1 MNLMHDLESKLKTS
15 LDSIQKN
22 SENLVKQT
30 EVSLTEKVSHNYSQL
45 SQLIEEKMSA
55 VDQRVQRLD
64 HQTLTNSASQSNLD
78 SLVQKFQS
86 SLNKVH
92 NQVPGDIQKLQTT
105 VAGQLRVVESNLEQ
119 RLHQNNT
126 IIQESKEQ
134 INIVHQQVEKFSEE
148 LEKETRKN

>member
-64 HQTLTNSASQSNLD
+64 H
-78 SLVQKFQS
+78 
-86 SLNKVH
+86 
-92 NQVPGDIQKLQTT
+92 
-105 VAGQLRVVESNLEQ
+105 
-119 RLHQNNT
+119 
-126 IIQESKEQ
+126 
-134 INIVHQQVEKFSEE
+134 
-148 LEKETRKN
+148 